1 MKNFIKGPYIKY
13 LPEIKVF
20 ELSKNDRYI
29 VLATDGLWDELSP
42 QDVAKVIN
50 QNDDNKDKIIDSLF
64 RNALTHAAMDA
75 NMSLEQILKVEPG
88 RKKRSLHDD
97 ITVMIVD
104 LKNQYN

>member
-42 QDVAKVIN
+42 QDVAKVIKE
-50 QNDDNKDKIIDSLF
+50 NDNDKDKIVDSLF
-64 RNALTHAAMDA
+64 IKALNHAAFDA
-75 NMSLEQILKVEPG
+75 KMTLEQILKVEPG

-97 ITVMIVD
+97 ITVMVVD